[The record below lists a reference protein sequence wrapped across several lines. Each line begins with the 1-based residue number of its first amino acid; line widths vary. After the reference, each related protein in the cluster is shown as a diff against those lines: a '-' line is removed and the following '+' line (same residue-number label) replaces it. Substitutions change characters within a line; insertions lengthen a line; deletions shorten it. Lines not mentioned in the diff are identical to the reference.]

1 MYPVIVAP
9 PFEAGAVNHTA
20 AERSNPTA
28 MTAVGAPATA
38 ALAVGAMTTIE
49 TRTPNTANSAV
60 SRKFPRRAN
69 RSEPMGDEGMPINFP
84 AVRICKI

>member
-1 MYPVIVAP
+1 VYPVIVAP
-9 PFEAGAVNHTA
+9 PFEAGAVNHTT

-28 MTAVGAPATA
+28 VTAVGASATA
-38 ALAVGAMTTIE
+38 ALAGGAMTTID

-69 RSEPMGDEGMPINFP
+69 RSEPLGDEGVPINFF

>member
-1 MYPVIVAP
+1 MGAP
-9 PFEAGAVNHTA
+9 PSNEDAVNHTT

-28 MTAVGAPATA
+28 VTAVGAVGASATA
-38 ALAVGAMTTIE
+38 ALDGGAMTTID

-69 RSEPMGDEGMPINFP
+69 RSEPMGDEGVPINFF